1 MQCSDG
7 VKHSAWATAS
17 HHQALHCITTTRTHD
32 DQDGWSPMP
41 SRVPQTRTDD
51 RDETAQDDFEERM
64 AGVSRLPGRRRLVEE
79 AVVGARHGAAV
90 RERPAPGERGGKAG
104 STGRGPR
111 IEVGSVAGLNRR
123 QADALRGG
131 GIAIDGRLDLH
142 GLTRREAGGKVAAF
156 LARSARHG
164 HRCVLVITGQG
175 RRDPLAEARGVLR
188 GGLAGWLNKPATRPL
203 VLACVH
209 AQPRHGGQGAFYVL
223 LRRSRSA
230 GYHDQSSTVRP
241 PPREPRR

>member
-1 MQCSDG
+1 M
-7 VKHSAWATAS
+7 
-17 HHQALHCITTTRTHD
+17 R
-32 DQDGWSPMP
+32 
-41 SRVPQTRTDD
+41 SRVSQTRTD
-51 RDETAQDDFEERM
+51 DETAQDDFEQRM
-64 AGVSRLPGRRRLVEE
+64 PGVSRLPGRGRRAEE
-79 AVVGARHGAAV
+79 AVVNAGRGAAGSGK
-90 RERPAPGERGGKAG
+90 RAGEAGAAPGG
-104 STGRGPR
+104 SRVE
-111 IEVGSVAGLNRR
+111 IGSVAGLNRR
-123 QADALRGG
+123 QADTLRGG
-131 GIAIDGRLDLH
+131 GIAIDARLDLH
-142 GLTRREAGGKVAAF
+142 GLTRREAAGKVAAF
-156 LARSARHG
+156 LARSVQHG